1 MATDT
6 PSRSQRLEDRYIVAA
21 GLIVASIIATALLGD
36 QRVGRMAFV
45 FIESATLFVILHASK
60 VSPRGIRIA
69 TALMAVAIAGSI
81 VSVGL
86 DRDPIGP
93 ALVGATLAF
102 AGPVVIVRRTRLHVK
117 VDENTIAASLCV
129 YLLAGMFFSYVYAV
143 MDSID
148 GPFFVQGAQASQ
160 AVNFVYYSFT
170 TLTTLGYGDYT
181 SASDFGHM
189 VSVAEA
195 LFGQLYLVIVVAV
208 LVSNIG
214 RRRVLQAQQ
223 AAEDAGDAG
232 EALDE

>member
-21 GLIVASIIATALLGD
+21 GLIIASIIATAAGGD
-36 QRVGRMAFV
+36 HRIGRMVFV
-45 FIESATLFVILHASK
+45 LIESATLFVIVHASG

-69 TALMAVAIAGSI
+69 TAMMAFAIAGTL
-81 VSVGL
+81 VSVTL
-86 DRDPIGP
+86 DRESVGP
-93 ALVGATLAF
+93 AIVGATLAF

-117 VDENTIAASLCV
+117 VDENTIAASLCI
-129 YLLAGMFFSYVYAV
+129 YLLAGMFFSYVYGL
-143 MDSID
+143 MDAID
-148 GPFFVQGAQASQ
+148 GPFFAQGPRASQ
-160 AVNFVYYSFT
+160 AVNFVYFSFT

-181 SASDFGHM
+181 ARTNLGHM
-189 VSVAEA
+189 LSVAEA

-223 AAEDAGDAG
+223 AAEEAGDTP
-232 EALDE
+232 DE